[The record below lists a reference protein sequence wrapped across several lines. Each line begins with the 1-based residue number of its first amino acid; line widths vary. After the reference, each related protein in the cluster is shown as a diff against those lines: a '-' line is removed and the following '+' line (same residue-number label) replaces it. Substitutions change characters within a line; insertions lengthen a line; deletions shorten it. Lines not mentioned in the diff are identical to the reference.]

1 MGGRGANSKI
11 GSQEKISPMAAR
23 IAFNAAK
30 KNSSPGNAEKRN
42 SEIEKAIKAGKTNI
56 LDNAKTEQQARK
68 NWEYL
73 LARRN
78 ENDRKITKL
87 GSAEKLQKNTKLYNE
102 HRNITKLLVHAS
114 EKMKTFRNG
123 TESERRYIENKTITT
138 TYDRAR
144 ARRIKNFDDWFGR

>member
-1 MGGRGANSKI
+1 M
-11 GSQEKISPMAAR
+11 
-23 IAFNAAK
+23 
-30 KNSSPGNAEKRN
+30 
-42 SEIEKAIKAGKTNI
+42 
-56 LDNAKTEQQARK
+56 
-68 NWEYL
+68 
-73 LARRN
+73 
-78 ENDRKITKL
+78 